1 MSKKKPRKRKDR
13 RKRGPQQRQFP
24 WHWLAFGAA
33 AILLA
38 AAGLFAWEPWSSDK
52 PKATPQ
58 VTGRPRLSVDQLVV
72 DEGYVKFNV
81 PVRTTFR
88 LSNVGDQPLE
98 IFGKPQVQLVAGC

>member
-1 MSKKKPRKRKDR
+1 MSKKSRKSKNR
-13 RKRGPQQRQFP
+13 RKQGSQPSRFP

-38 AAGLFAWEPWSSDK
+38 VAGLFAWEPWSDDQ
-52 PKATPQ
+52 PPATPQ
-58 VTGRPRLSVDQLVV
+58 VTGGPRLSVDQLVV
-72 DEGYVKFNV
+72 DEGYLRYDV

-98 IFGKPQVQLVAGC
+98 IVGTPQVQLVEGC